1 MHKIIR
7 IKCKT
12 CKLNSNF
19 QLSFI
24 KRAILS
30 HQINRLPDLKIL
42 IMMGTEK
49 YRGTFNFDNILEAAS
64 SAEVKA
70 IYDIQDMI
78 QFDEPVN
85 IQFTSVRNQ
94 KFISCPL
101 LRIKHAVWEFCII
114 VTIYS
119 FWSVCKKI
127 VMVFIRGVFKKL
139 STRIGFHKSD

>member
-1 MHKIIR
+1 
-7 IKCKT
+7 
-12 CKLNSNF
+12 
-19 QLSFI
+19 
-24 KRAILS
+24 
-30 HQINRLPDLKIL
+30 
-42 IMMGTEK
+42 MMGTEK

-101 LRIKHAVWEFCII
+101 LGIKHAVWEFCII
-114 VTIYS
+114 VSQYIL
-119 FWSVCKKI
+119 FGLSVK
-127 VMVFIRGVFKKL
+127 R
-139 STRIGFHKSD
+139 